1 MRISKFIIFM
11 LLGFKTELHPNKEQK
26 TILAKHAGNE

>member
-1 MRISKFIIFM
+1 M